1 MPSLL
6 IAGMPAHPDAY
17 QMLPSS
23 FMPRPRTKKLIG
35 MLSVIAASVALIM
48 LGYLAVGF
56 AGYLAFPTHVA
67 SNILNSF
74 SSQDRLML
82 VLPPRPP
89 TAPCVAVPAEGCPC

>member
-35 MLSVIAASVALIM
+35 MLSVIAASVLLIM

-56 AGYLAFPTHVA
+56 AGYLAFPVHVA

-74 SSQDRLML
+74 SSEDRLML
-82 VLPPRPP
+82 VCRRPLCQ
-89 TAPCVAVPAEGCPC
+89 AACS